1 MRYRAMAS
9 ITFLVLSSLCA
20 AAYAD
25 EAVTLRLK
33 WLNQAQFAG
42 FYVAQEKG
50 YYKSAGLDVNI
61 QPGGPDFPA
70 VQMVTGG
77 NEHSASPAPTRF

>member
-1 MRYRAMAS
+1 MRYRAAPS
-9 ITFLVLSSLCA
+9 FIVLALMSLCA
-20 AAYAD
+20 TAYAD

-50 YYKSAGLDVNI
+50 YYKGE
-61 QPGGPDFPA
+61 GG
-70 VQMVTGG
+70 
-77 NEHSASPAPTRF
+77 